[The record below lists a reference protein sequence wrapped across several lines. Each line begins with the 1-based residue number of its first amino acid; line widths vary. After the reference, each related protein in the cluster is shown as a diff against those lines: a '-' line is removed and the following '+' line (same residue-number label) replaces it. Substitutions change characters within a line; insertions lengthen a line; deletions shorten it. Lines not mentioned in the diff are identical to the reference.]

1 MSAWL
6 QPRQLMYVDDL
17 CRWRAGGSAQVYLQ
31 PRPQQV
37 RRPRAQIQAGQKT
50 LSALKMFAQRC
61 ENGGSRAGTVKI
73 DVRVCVSA

>member
-1 MSAWL
+1 MIAWL

-37 RRPRAQIQAGQKT
+37 RLPRVQIQAGQKT
-50 LSALKMFAQRC
+50 LSALKCLLKGVKMEAAGQAQ
-61 ENGGSRAGTVKI
+61 
-73 DVRVCVSA
+73 